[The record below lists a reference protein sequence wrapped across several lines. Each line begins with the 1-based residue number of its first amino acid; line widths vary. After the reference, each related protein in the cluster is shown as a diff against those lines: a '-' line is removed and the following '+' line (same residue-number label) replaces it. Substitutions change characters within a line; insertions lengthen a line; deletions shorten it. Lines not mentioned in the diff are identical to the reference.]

1 MTTPKSPKRRESLPA
16 TDPKGKLSGSLVR
29 SPADAERESA
39 KLRRAREGL
48 ESTPTAADED
58 VRATLF

>member
-1 MTTPKSPKRRESLPA
+1 MTTPKSPERREDVPA
-16 TDPKGKLSGSLVR
+16 AHPKVKLSGSLVR
-29 SPADAERESA
+29 SPADAEGEIA

-48 ESTPTAADED
+48 AATPTAADDD